1 MQHLKFDQPL
11 RRLFLARTAL
21 ASVDMIRPSRPRTDL
36 YCWEDE
42 L

>member
-21 ASVDMIRPSRPRTDL
+21 ASVNMTRPLQDRVDL
-36 YCWEDE
+36 YSWEDE
-42 L
+42 